1 MGKSKATPEVFD
13 PTSQQGRAIVG
24 VIVAWS
30 LAWKGASMWRA
41 AKDDSKP
48 WFIALFAI
56 NTLGLLD
63 AVYLF
68 GVSPRRRARTGGS
81 DRARLRRAQRTNS
94 VAEQVD
100 PQQPQR

>member
-1 MGKSKATPEVFD
+1 MGRSKQTAQVFD

-24 VIVAWS
+24 AIVAWG

-68 GVSPRRRARTGGS
+68 GVSPRRRAARTGGS

-94 VAEQVD
+94 VAEHVD
-100 PQQPQR
+100 PQR